1 MSFSFIPPLCRL
13 LLMMALVL
21 SVHGE
26 PETDKEK
33 EKKPPRTIRFL
44 PLGESP
50 PFRQEIRDG
59 VRYELEPP
67 AGSIPPR
74 EVSLTVGKLT
84 VPAVR
89 LSLGRISLAAGVP
102 NGVEPIAVR
111 RPEDSPTA
119 QPWMNLILPETGNVL
134 VLVWRETGKLWDKP
148 RWLLLPD
155 GPEFN
160 AGKLRLSNLSPVEV
174 RFIVGGERIALTPGR
189 IHQIALPVGRDV
201 PVQIAWIDAAG
212 STHPFYSSA
221 IVQNQG
227 ERGEL
232 MVYRADGEQ
241 PRQPLKVLPLREKAP
256 EPPAASP

>member
-1 MSFSFIPPLCRL
+1 MSLSLAPLLCRL
-13 LLMMALVL
+13 LLIVALVL
-21 SVHGE
+21 PLHAE
-26 PETDKEK
+26 PEKEK
-33 EKKPPRTIRFL
+33 EKKQPRTIRFL

-67 AGSIPPR
+67 VGSIPPR
-74 EVSLTVGKLT
+74 EVSLTVGKFA
-84 VPAVR
+84 VPSVQ
-89 LSLGRISLAAGVP
+89 LSLGRISLAIGLP

-119 QPWMNLILPETGNVL
+119 QPWMNLTLPETGNVM
-134 VLVWRETGKLWDKP
+134 VLVWRDPGKLWDKP
-148 RWLLLPD
+148 RWLLLSD

-160 AGKLRLSNLSPVEV
+160 AGKLRLSNISPVEI
-174 RFIVGGERIALTPGR
+174 RFIIGEEKIALNPGKVHL
-189 IHQIALPVGRDV
+189 ISLPVGRDV
-201 PVQIAWIDAAG
+201 PVQIAWIDASGNANRI
-212 STHPFYSSA
+212 YSSA

-256 EPPAASP
+256 EPIIEKH

>member
-1 MSFSFIPPLCRL
+1 MPFSLTPLLCRL
-13 LLMMALVL
+13 LLMMAFVL

-67 AGSIPPR
+67 VGSIPPR
-74 EVSLTVGKLT
+74 EVSLTVGKLV
-84 VPAVR
+84 VPSVN
-89 LSLGRISLAAGVP
+89 LSLGRISLAAGLP

-119 QPWMNLILPETGNVL
+119 QPWMNLTLPETGNVL
-134 VLVWRETGKLWDKP
+134 VLVWRDPGKLWDKP
-148 RWLLLPD
+148 RWLLQSD

-160 AGKLRLSNLSPVEV
+160 AGKLRLSNLSPVEI
-174 RFIVGGERIALTPGR
+174 RFIIGEEKIALTPGKV
-189 IHQIALPVGRDV
+189 HLIALPVGRDV
-201 PVQIAWIDAAG
+201 PVQIAWIDASGNANRI
-212 STHPFYSSA
+212 YSSA

-256 EPPAASP
+256 EPIIEKR